1 MLNYAAGS
9 RIVNKTAIIALGG
22 NALSQKGQTGTI
34 YEQFANTRDSLNE
47 IMEFVRRDYNLCLTH
62 GNGPQVGD
70 ELLRMDLT
78 HNIVPPLPL
87 GVCVA
92 GTQGTI
98 GYMIQQT
105 FQNALR
111 EENVD
116 REVVTLVTQVMVRA
130 DDPSIADPTKYVGKR
145 YEETKAQALAEKFG
159 WTIKEQE
166 PGQWRRV
173 VPSPDPDFVMHG
185 ISIRTLV
192 DAGTI
197 VLAAGGGGIPVY
209 NDADNKLEGLDAV
222 IDKDLTA
229 AKLGRV
235 IRAQEY
241 YIITDVD
248 QVYLNFNTSKQSP
261 INQMTDIEAKQ
272 YQKEGQFQKG
282 SMWPKIRSAIYF
294 LKHHGEKAIITNI
307 ENIQKAMNGEAGTT
321 IVKA

>member
-1 MLNYAAGS
+1 MK
-9 RIVNKTAIIALGG
+9 KTAIIALGG
-22 NALSQKGQTGTI
+22 NALSQKGQAGTI
-34 YEQFANTRDSLNE
+34 DEQFSNTRDSLNE
-47 IMEFVRRDYNLCLTH
+47 IMEFVRQDYNICLTH

-78 HNIVPPLPL
+78 HNVVPPLPL
-87 GVCVA
+87 DVCVA

-98 GYMIQQT
+98 GYMIQQS

-111 EENVD
+111 KGNVD
-116 REVVTLVTQVMVRA
+116 REVVTLVTQVMVQG
-130 DDPSIADPTKYVGKR
+130 DDPSIANPTKYIGKR
-145 YEETKAQALAEKFG
+145 YSEKEALAMAKKFG
-159 WTIKEQE
+159 WKVKEQE
-166 PGQWRRV
+166 IGQWRRV

-185 ISIRTLV
+185 ISILTLV
-192 DAGTI
+192 EAGTI

-209 NDADNKLEGLDAV
+209 NDANNKLEGLDAV

-261 INQMTDIEAKQ
+261 IHQMTDVQAKK

-307 ENIQKAMNGEAGTT
+307 DNVQKALNGEAGTT

>member
-1 MLNYAAGS
+1 ME
-9 RIVNKTAIIALGG
+9 KTAIIALGG
-22 NALSQKGQTGTI
+22 NALSNKKQAGTI
-34 YEQFANTRDSLNE
+34 HDQFSNTRKSLTE
-47 IMEFVRRDYNLCLTH
+47 IIKFLKEDYNICITH

-78 HNIVPPLPL
+78 QNEVPPLPL

-105 FQNALR
+105 FQNILNK
-111 EENVD
+111 EEID
-116 REVVTLVTQVMVRA
+116 KEVVTLVTQVVV
-130 DDPSIADPTKYVGKR
+130 DPSHPSLKDPTKFVGKR
-145 YEETKAQALAEKFG
+145 FSKQEAEERVKNMG
-159 WTIKEQE
+159 WVVKEQD
-166 PGQWRRV
+166 PGEWRRV

-192 DAGTI
+192 HAGII

-209 NDADNKLEGLDAV
+209 INQDGKFEGIDAV

-235 IRAQEY
+235 IRADEY
-241 YIITDVD
+241 YIVTDIN
-248 QVYLNFNTSKQSP
+248 QVYLNYGEENQSP
-261 INQMTDIEAKQ
+261 IDQMTDIDAKK
-272 YQKEGQFQKG
+272 YQEEGHFQKG

-294 LKHHGEKAIITNI
+294 LKHHGKKVIITNI
-307 ENIQKAMNGEAGTT
+307 DHLQHAIDGKAGTT
-321 IVKA
+321 IVKG

>member
-1 MLNYAAGS
+1 ME
-9 RIVNKTAIIALGG
+9 KTAIIALGG
-22 NALSQKGQTGTI
+22 NALSNKKQAGTI
-34 YEQFANTRDSLNE
+34 HDQFSNTRKSLTE
-47 IMEFVRRDYNLCLTH
+47 ITKFLKEDYNICITH

-78 HNIVPPLPL
+78 QNEVSPLPL

-105 FQNALR
+105 FQNILNK
-111 EENVD
+111 EEID
-116 REVVTLVTQVMVRA
+116 KEVVTLVTQVVV
-130 DDPSIADPTKYVGKR
+130 DPSHPSLKDPTKFVGKR
-145 YEETKAQALAEKFG
+145 FSKQEAEERVKNMG
-159 WTIKEQE
+159 WVVKEQD
-166 PGQWRRV
+166 PGEWRRV

-192 DAGTI
+192 HAGII

-209 NDADNKLEGLDAV
+209 INQDGKFEGIDAV

-235 IRAQEY
+235 IRADEY
-241 YIITDVD
+241 YIVTDID
-248 QVYLNFNTSKQSP
+248 QVYLNYGEENQSP
-261 INQMTDIEAKQ
+261 INQMTDIDAKK
-272 YQKEGQFQKG
+272 YQEEGHFQKG

-294 LKHHGEKAIITNI
+294 LKHYGKKVIITNI
-307 ENIQKAMNGEAGTT
+307 DHLQDAIDGKAGTT
-321 IVKA
+321 IVKG

>member
-1 MLNYAAGS
+1 ME
-9 RIVNKTAIIALGG
+9 KTAIIALGG
-22 NALSQKGQTGTI
+22 NALSNKKQAGTI
-34 YEQFANTRDSLNE
+34 HDQFSNTRKSLTE
-47 IMEFVRRDYNLCLTH
+47 ITKFLKEDYNICITH

-78 HNIVPPLPL
+78 QNEVPPLPL

-105 FQNALR
+105 FQNILNK
-111 EENVD
+111 EEID
-116 REVVTLVTQVMVRA
+116 KEVVTLVTQVVV
-130 DDPSIADPTKYVGKR
+130 DPSHPSLKDPTKFVGKR
-145 YEETKAQALAEKFG
+145 FSKQEAEERVKNMG
-159 WTIKEQE
+159 WVVKEQD
-166 PGQWRRV
+166 PGEWRRV

-192 DAGTI
+192 HAGII

-209 NDADNKLEGLDAV
+209 INQDGKFEGIDAV

-235 IRAQEY
+235 IRADEY
-241 YIITDVD
+241 YIVTDID
-248 QVYLNFNTSKQSP
+248 QVYLNYGEENQSP
-261 INQMTDIEAKQ
+261 INQMTDIDAKK
-272 YQKEGQFQKG
+272 YQEEGHFQQG

-294 LKHHGEKAIITNI
+294 LKHYGKKVIITNI
-307 ENIQKAMNGEAGTT
+307 DHLQDAIDGKAGTT
-321 IVKA
+321 IVKG

>member
-1 MLNYAAGS
+1 ME
-9 RIVNKTAIIALGG
+9 KTAIIALGG
-22 NALSQKGQTGTI
+22 NALSNKKQAGTI
-34 YEQFANTRDSLNE
+34 HDQFSNTRKSLTE
-47 IMEFVRRDYNLCLTH
+47 IIKFLKEDYNICITH

-78 HNIVPPLPL
+78 QNEVSPLPL

-105 FQNALR
+105 FQNILNK
-111 EENVD
+111 EEID
-116 REVVTLVTQVMVRA
+116 KEVVTLVTQVVV
-130 DDPSIADPTKYVGKR
+130 DPSHPSLKDPTKFVGKR
-145 YEETKAQALAEKFG
+145 FSKQEAEERVKNMG
-159 WTIKEQE
+159 WVVKEQD
-166 PGQWRRV
+166 PGEWRRV

-192 DAGTI
+192 HAGII

-209 NDADNKLEGLDAV
+209 INQDGKFEGIDAV

-235 IRAQEY
+235 IRADEY
-241 YIITDVD
+241 YIVTDID
-248 QVYLNFNTSKQSP
+248 QVYLNYGEENQSP
-261 INQMTDIEAKQ
+261 INQMTDIDAKK
-272 YQKEGQFQKG
+272 YQEEGHFQQG

-294 LKHHGEKAIITNI
+294 LKHHGKKVIITNI
-307 ENIQKAMNGEAGTT
+307 DHLQDAIDGKAGTT
-321 IVKA
+321 IVKG